1 MWVDP
6 VSGIGSRPVL
16 LVSILSGWAVAAVAD
31 VVRDDNEDR
40 VVDWVWLFEDKLPVP
55 VKLLLVV
62 VFLLGIPLLKMIKNI
77 WIRIGALTIVC

>member
-16 LVSILSGWAVAAVAD
+16 LVSILSWAVAAAD
-31 VVRDDNEDR
+31 VVRDDNEDK

-62 VFLLGIPLLKMIKNI
+62 VFLLGIPLLKMIKI
-77 WIRIGALTIVC
+77 FELE

>member
-16 LVSILSGWAVAAVAD
+16 LVSILSWAVAAAD
-31 VVRDDNEDR
+31 VVRDDNEDK
-40 VVDWVWLFEDKLPVP
+40 VVDWVWLFEDKLLVP

-62 VFLLGIPLLKMIKNI
+62 VFLLGIPLLKMIKYLN
-77 WIRIGALTIVC
+77 

>member
-16 LVSILSGWAVAAVAD
+16 LVSILSWAVAAAD
-31 VVRDDNEDR
+31 VVRDDNEDK

-62 VFLLGIPLLKMIKNI
+62 VFLLGIPLLKMIKYLN
-77 WIRIGALTIVC
+77 

>member
-6 VSGIGSRPVL
+6 DSGIGSRPVL

-31 VVRDDNEDR
+31 VVRDDNEDK
-40 VVDWVWLFEDKLPVP
+40 VVDWVWLFEDKLP

-62 VFLLGIPLLKMIKNI
+62 VFLLGIPLLKMIKYLN
-77 WIRIGALTIVC
+77 

>member
-16 LVSILSGWAVAAVAD
+16 LVSILSWAVAAAD
-31 VVRDDNEDR
+31 VVRDDKEDK

-62 VFLLGIPLLKMIKNI
+62 VFLLGIPLLKMIKYLN
-77 WIRIGALTIVC
+77 

>member
-16 LVSILSGWAVAAVAD
+16 LVSILSWAVAAAD
-31 VVRDDNEDR
+31 VVRDDKEDK

-62 VFLLGIPLLKMIKNI
+62 VFLLGIPLLKMIKI
-77 WIRIGALTIVC
+77 FELE

>member
-16 LVSILSGWAVAAVAD
+16 LVSILSWAVAAAD
-31 VVRDDNEDR
+31 VVRDDNEDK

-62 VFLLGIPLLKMIKNI
+62 VFLLGIPLLKMINI
-77 WIRIGALTIVC
+77 ELE

>member
-31 VVRDDNEDR
+31 VVRDDNEDK

-62 VFLLGIPLLKMIKNI
+62 VFLLGIPLLKMVKYLN
-77 WIRIGALTIVC
+77 

>member
-16 LVSILSGWAVAAVAD
+16 LVSILSWAVAAAD
-31 VVRDDNEDR
+31 VVRDDNEDK

-62 VFLLGIPLLKMIKNI
+62 VFLLGIPLLKMIKI
-77 WIRIGALTIVC
+77 FQLE

>member
-16 LVSILSGWAVAAVAD
+16 LVSILSWAVAAAD
-31 VVRDDNEDR
+31 VVRDDNEDK

-62 VFLLGIPLLKMIKNI
+62 VFLLGIPPLKMIKI
-77 WIRIGALTIVC
+77 FELE

>member
-16 LVSILSGWAVAAVAD
+16 LVSILSWAVAAAD
-31 VVRDDNEDR
+31 VVRDDNEDK

-62 VFLLGIPLLKMIKNI
+62 VFLLGMPLLKMIKYLN
-77 WIRIGALTIVC
+77 